1 MASPVG
7 QTVNLTPHPETPSR
21 AVRSFEVRV
30 SRAPGVLAVTYVLKG
45 DLERLRLPAPG
56 PRCIGDKLWQH
67 TCFELFIGR
76 DGLPS
81 YHEFNLAPSGEW
93 AVYAFERYRER
104 RMLDNAKELDPQIGV
119 RRMAKKLEID
129 ALIHLDRLSPAH
141 ASDKL
146 SLALS
151 AVIEHQDGSL
161 SYWALQHPPGKPD
174 FHHADAFAL
183 ELA

>member
-1 MASPVG
+1 MPSPLV
-7 QTVNLTPHPETPSR
+7 QAVTLTPHSETPSR
-21 AVRSFEVRV
+21 AVRSIEVRV
-30 SRAPGVLAVTYVLKG
+30 SRMSGVLAVTYVLRG
-45 DLERLRLPAPG
+45 DLARMRLPAAG
-56 PRCIGDKLWQH
+56 PRCIADKLWQH

-76 DGLPS
+76 KGLPG
-81 YHEFNLAPSGEW
+81 YHEFNFAPSGEW

-104 RMLDNAKELDPQIGV
+104 LVLDNARDLDPQIGV

-141 ASDKL
+141 THGKL

-161 SYWALQHPPGKPD
+161 SYWALNHAPGKPD

-183 ELA
+183 ELE